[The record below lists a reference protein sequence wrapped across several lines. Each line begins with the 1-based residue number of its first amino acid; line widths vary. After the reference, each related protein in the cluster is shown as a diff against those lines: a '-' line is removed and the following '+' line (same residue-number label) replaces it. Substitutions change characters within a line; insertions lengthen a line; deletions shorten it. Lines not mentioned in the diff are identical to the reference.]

1 MPASEARERR
11 FVVDGLPFRAFSA
24 GLAGSEPGAPFVLVH
39 GIGVSHR
46 YLDHL
51 FDVFAKT
58 AEVHS
63 IDLPGFGGLAKP
75 DGDVDVPQ
83 MAGALGEVLDRL
95 DLRGCVLVGHS
106 MGTQWVTELAIQ
118 RPDLAHRVVL
128 MGPVADRR
136 HRSFPAQAVALTVDT
151 LGEPPTGNLAVLTD
165 YLRCGPLWYLAQL
178 RHMLAYPL
186 ETRLRDVIAP
196 VLIVRGGSDPIAG
209 LRWCRRLRAVARNG
223 ALVEMPRHRHLVQ
236 WTAPRTVRAAI
247 VDWLARL

>member
-1 MPASEARERR
+1 M
-11 FVVDGLPFRAFSA
+11 RAGA
-24 GLAGSEPGAPFVLVH
+24 GADAPVVLVH

-46 YLDHL
+46 YLDRL
-51 FDVFAKT
+51 FDEFAAT

-63 IDLPGFGGLAKP
+63 IDLPGFGGLPRP
-75 DGDVDVPQ
+75 DRDVDVAA
-83 MAGALGEVLDRL
+83 MAGALGAVIDRL
-95 DLRGCVLVGHS
+95 GLRDCVLVGHS
-106 MGTQWVTELAIQ
+106 MGTQWVTELSIQ

-151 LGEPPTGNLAVLTD
+151 VGEPPTGNLAVLAD

-186 ETRLRDVIAP
+186 ETRLRDVRAP

-209 LRWCRRLRAVARNG
+209 HLWCRRLRAVARNG
-223 ALVEMPRHRHLVQ
+223 ALVSMPRHRHLVQ
-236 WTAPRTVRAAI
+236 WTAPRAVRSAV